1 MHPAT
6 RSVVRA
12 GSVAVAI
19 AAWLLIGVPA
29 AAQTPAWTSTDVGA
43 VTLAGSAHESSGA
56 WTVTGSGA
64 DIWNRADAFQ
74 FLHQPSGFV
83 GFLSVRVI
91 DLEHTNP
98 YAKAGLMVRAGLTA
112 DAAMA
117 IFDVKPNGELEFMAR
132 VETGAAVQY
141 LSGSAGTTPV
151 WLGLRWSGRTV
162 TAFTS
167 TDGIGWTPFRS
178 LDVAIAPAPEVGIA
192 VTSHDT
198 TKLNTAHFENL
209 SLVATGPGWRSTDIG
224 EVGAPG
230 HAAENNGVWT
240 VTGAGGDI
248 WSTAD
253 AFQFL
258 HRSASPD
265 GQHLVVRVD
274 DLEDTHPFA
283 KAGLMLRTS
292 LDAGAPTVILDVK
305 PDGEVEFMTR
315 GSQDGR
321 MIFIAGTTVT
331 MPVWLQLS
339 WAGEVSIARVT
350 ASVSQDKVHWIDLAP
365 QALLERAP
373 RFQAGIAVTSHH
385 EGLPAT
391 AHFRG
396 LSLLWPE
403 LSADEIGNTGLV
415 GSAAIDA
422 EPENCCYMFTVEGAG
437 SDIWGTADSF
447 EFVHG
452 LPQMNA
458 LVQSISF
465 WIPGF
470 DAAHP
475 FAKAGLMYRDS
486 LDPAAASVI
495 LDAKPD
501 GGIEFMARKCSGC
514 ETTFVAGTTM
524 RFPLVLTLRRDGST
538 FQADV
543 TAGTSDNRVNLGT
556 VDVAMPAPIG
566 GLAVTSH
573 DPAHIAT
580 TVYSD
585 SPQ

>member
-1 MHPAT
+1 MHPPT
-6 RSVVRA
+6 RSVIRA

-19 AAWLLIGVPA
+19 VAWLLTAMPA
-29 AAQTPAWTSTDVGA
+29 AAQTPGWTSADVGA
-43 VTLAGSAHESSGA
+43 VTLAGSAEENNGT
-56 WTVTGSGA
+56 WTVSGSGA

-74 FLHQPSGFV
+74 FLHQPSGFS

-91 DLEHTNP
+91 DLENTSP
-98 YAKAGLMVRAGLTA
+98 YAKAGLMVRASLSA
-112 DAAMA
+112 DAAMV

-132 VETGAAVQY
+132 MEPGAAVQY
-141 LSGSAGTTPV
+141 LSGSPGRMPV
-151 WLGLRWSGRTV
+151 WLGLGWSGRTV
-162 TAFTS
+162 TGFTS
-167 TDGIGWTPFRS
+167 TDGIGWTPFRVV
-178 LDVAIAPAPEVGIA
+178 DAATAPAPEVGIA

-198 TKLNTAHFENL
+198 TRLNTAHFDSL
-209 SLVATGPGWRSTDIG
+209 SLTAPQGWRSTDIG
-224 EVGAPG
+224 NVGAPG
-230 HAAENNGVWT
+230 NATENNGAWT

-248 WSTAD
+248 WSTVD
-253 AFQFL
+253 SFQFL
-258 HRSASPD
+258 HRSAFSD
-265 GQHLVVRVD
+265 GQHLIVRVD
-274 DLEDTHPFA
+274 DLENTHPFA

-292 LDAGAPTVILDVK
+292 LDPGAQTVILDVK

-315 GSQDGR
+315 GTQDDR
-321 MIFIAGTTVT
+321 MIFLAGTTVT

-339 WAGEVSIARVT
+339 WTGEVSVARVT
-350 ASVSQDKVHWIDLAP
+350 ASVSQDKVHWTDLAP
-365 QALLERAP
+365 QALLERRP

-396 LSLLWPE
+396 LSLLLPQ
-403 LSADEIGNTGLV
+403 LSVDEIGNTGLV
-415 GSAAIDA
+415 GSAVNDA
-422 EPENCCYMFTVEGAG
+422 EPENCCYLLTVEGAG
-437 SDIWGTADSF
+437 ADIWGGADSF

-452 LPQMNA
+452 LPETSYQ
-458 LVQSISF
+458 VQSISF
-465 WIPGF
+465 RIPGL

-475 FAKAGLMYRDS
+475 FAKAGLMFRDS
-486 LDPAAASVI
+486 LDPSAAHVMV
-495 LDAKPD
+495 DAKPD
-501 GGIEFMARKCSGC
+501 GGIEFMARKCTGC
-514 ETTFVAGTTM
+514 ETTYIAGATM

-543 TAGTSDNRVNLGT
+543 TAGSGDDHVNLGT

>member
-1 MHPAT
+1 MHPPT
-6 RSVVRA
+6 RSVIRA

-19 AAWLLIGVPA
+19 VAWLLAAMPA
-29 AAQTPAWTSTDVGA
+29 DAQTPGWTSTDVGA
-43 VTLAGSAHESSGA
+43 VALAGSAHENSGA

-83 GFLSVRVI
+83 GLLSVRVI
-91 DLEHTNP
+91 DLENTNP
-98 YAKAGLMVRAGLTA
+98 YAKAGLMVRAGLTP

-132 VETGAAVQY
+132 VDTGAAVQY
-141 LSGSAGTTPV
+141 LAGSAGTRPV

-162 TAFTS
+162 TALTS

-178 LDVAIAPAPEVGIA
+178 VDVAIAPAPEVGIA

-198 TKLNTAHFENL
+198 TKLNTAHFE
-209 SLVATGPGWRSTDIG
+209 SLHLIASGSGWRSTDIG
-224 EVGAPG
+224 TVGVPG
-230 HAAENNGVWT
+230 SAVEDNGAWS

-248 WSTAD
+248 WSTVD

-258 HRSASPD
+258 HRSALPD
-265 GQHLVVRVD
+265 GQHLIVRVD
-274 DLEDTHPFA
+274 DLENTHPFA

-292 LDAGAPTVILDVK
+292 LDPGAPTVILDVK

-315 GSQDGR
+315 GTQDDR
-321 MIFIAGTTVT
+321 MRFIAGTTVT

-350 ASVSQDKVHWIDLAP
+350 ASVSQDKVHWSELAP
-365 QALLERAP
+365 GALLERAP

-396 LSLLWPE
+396 LSLLWPG
-403 LSADEIGNTGLV
+403 LSIDEIGNTGLV

-422 EPENCCYMFTVEGAG
+422 EPENCCYLLTMEGAG
-437 SDIWGTADSF
+437 ADIWGTADSF

-452 LPQMNA
+452 VPETNYP
-458 LVQSISF
+458 VQSISF
-465 WIPGF
+465 WIPGL
-470 DAAHP
+470 DAAHR
-475 FAKAGLMYRDS
+475 FAKAGLMFRDS
-486 LDPAAASVI
+486 LDPAAAHVI
-495 LDAKPD
+495 VDAKPD
-501 GGIEFMARKCSGC
+501 GGIEFMARKCTGC
-514 ETTFVAGTTM
+514 ETTYVAGTTM
-524 RFPLVLTLRRDGST
+524 RFPLYLTLNRDGST
-538 FQADV
+538 YRADV
-543 TAGTSDNRVNLGT
+543 TGGAGDHVNLGT

-573 DPAHIAT
+573 DRAHIAT
-580 TVYSD
+580 TVYTD
-585 SPQ
+585 SSQ